1 MHHTYKL
8 KVFYKHIPWEHLSD
22 IKTSYYFS
30 YLLAKIQNNWK
41 EGQSIMAINGSDDF
55 KCS

>member
-41 EGQSIMAINGSDDF
+41 EGQPIMAING
-55 KCS
+55 